1 MSSVEKYIVELGD
14 GGTKLIIN
22 KNLIV
27 PRVELRIG
35 KYEIHIDPRLKSFN
49 ILVKDTET
57 DKEKY
62 LRCQNGTGGI
72 IFASKFEITE
82 TLQYR
87 TYYVRGRGG
96 DSWSEWKSLENN

>member
-1 MSSVEKYIVELGD
+1 MISVKLD
-14 GGTKLIIN
+14 DSGTKLV
-22 KNLIV
+22 LWV
-27 PRVELRIG
+27 RRIG
-35 KYEIHIDPRLKSFN
+35 KYEIHIDPSLVIRKDYNAISFN

-57 DKEKY
+57 DGEKY
-62 LRCQNGTGGI
+62 LRCQNGKGGK

-87 TYYVRGRGG
+87 VYYVRGKKK